1 MGIGSIL
8 GGIAGLLIPG
18 GGAIA
23 SALGSGIGTLLEG
36 GSGKDAIKNALLAG
50 GTSAMFPGVASA
62 IQQSAMGKAATGMF
76 GGMGIGTQAGL
87 TALQSSAAPA
97 ALNAASSGT
106 GIAGAFSK
114 MGPVSKLYGLSAAAS
129 MLAPKEGVGPLNKP
143 EGYGGVID
151 SSNFLKGLYV
161 SKFTGKH
168 YDSAEARNLAD
179 QYAEEKA
186 KEEVPSDYTAVA
198 PVEYSMGTPV
208 GFAMGGRIQGPGS
221 GTSDSIPARIYQ
233 DGRPV
238 SEARL
243 SNNEVV
249 LSHRDLAELD
259 PNGDSDRAAETLGQ
273 ASSGDRGQMAAKMY
287 ANVRNFRAGTA

>member
-87 TALQSSAAPA
+87 TALQSGAAPS
-97 ALNAASSGT
+97 ALSSGT

-114 MGPVSKLYGLSAAAS
+114 MGPISKAYAGLSLGS
-129 MLAPKEGVGPLNKP
+129 MLAPKEEVGPLNKP
-143 EGYGGVID
+143 KGYGGVID

-161 SKFTGKH
+161 SRFTGKH
-168 YDSAEARNLAD
+168 YDSSEARDLAD

-186 KEEVPSDYTAVA
+186 KEEVSSDYTAVA

>member
-76 GGMGIGTQAGL
+76 G
-87 TALQSSAAPA
+87 AAPA

-129 MLAPKEGVGPLNKP
+129 LLGGPQGSPDLKMP

>member
-76 GGMGIGTQAGL
+76 G
-87 TALQSSAAPA
+87 AAPA

-129 MLAPKEGVGPLNKP
+129 LLGGPQGSPDLKMP

-161 SKFTGKH
+161 SRFTGKH
-168 YDSAEARNLAD
+168 YDSSEARDLAD

>member
-1 MGIGSIL
+1 
-8 GGIAGLLIPG
+8 
-18 GGAIA
+18 
-23 SALGSGIGTLLEG
+23 
-36 GSGKDAIKNALLAG
+36 
-50 GTSAMFPGVASA
+50 
-62 IQQSAMGKAATGMF
+62 
-76 GGMGIGTQAGL
+76 
-87 TALQSSAAPA
+87 
-97 ALNAASSGT
+97 
-106 GIAGAFSK
+106 

-129 MLAPKEGVGPLNKP
+129 LLGGPQGSPDLKRP

-161 SKFTGKH
+161 SRFTGKH
-168 YDSAEARNLAD
+168 YDSAEARDLAD

>member
-76 GGMGIGTQAGL
+76 GG
-87 TALQSSAAPA
+87 APA

-129 MLAPKEGVGPLNKP
+129 LLGGPQGSPDLKMP

-161 SKFTGKH
+161 SRFTGKH
-168 YDSAEARNLAD
+168 YDSSEARDLAD

>member
-76 GGMGIGTQAGL
+76 G
-87 TALQSSAAPA
+87 AAPA

-114 MGPVSKLYGLSAAAS
+114 MGPISKAYAGLSLGS
-129 MLAPKEGVGPLNKP
+129 MLAPEEKVGPFNKP

-161 SKFTGKH
+161 SRFTGKH
-168 YDSAEARNLAD
+168 YDSSEARDFAD

>member
-50 GTSAMFPGVASA
+50 GTSAMFPRVASA

-76 GGMGIGTQAGL
+76 GG
-87 TALQSSAAPA
+87 APA
-97 ALNAASSGT
+97 ALNAGAASAGT
-106 GIAGAFSK
+106 GIFGN
-114 MGPVSKLYGLSAAAS
+114 MGPLSKAYAGLSVAS
-129 MLAPKEGVGPLNKP
+129 MFAPKEKVGPLNKP

-161 SKFTGKH
+161 SRFTGKH
-168 YDSAEARNLAD
+168 YDSSEARDLAD

-198 PVEYSMGTPV
+198 PVEYGT

>member
-76 GGMGIGTQAGL
+76 GG
-87 TALQSSAAPA
+87 APA

-129 MLAPKEGVGPLNKP
+129 MLAPKEGVGPLHKP